1 MISEASKLGNSVNTL
16 KQWGDEVVENVNT
29 CVSGSKGNA
38 VNVAD

>member
-16 KQWGDEVVENVNT
+16 KTWGDNVVESVNDFKENT
-29 CVSGSKGNA
+29 